1 MTKIDKETGSLPHRP
16 LWSESKRHM
25 EMSLDIEG
33 LGLEGIVGQVI
44 FEEVYNIIS
53 TYNLTHKDIKRY
65 KQNQSSYYDETGKDS
80 VPHVV
85 VETYIVDYLSEELW
99 DKCYE
104 DNFNKLMVD
113 GMDEME
119 VNKACVALAD
129 KDRG

>member
-1 MTKIDKETGSLPHRP
+1 MTKIDKKT
-16 LWSESKRHM
+16 ESKIKRHM

-44 FEEVYNIIS
+44 YEGVHNILS
-53 TYNLTHKDIKRY
+53 TYKLTQKDIKRY

-80 VPHVV
+80 NPSVV
-85 VETYIVDYLSEELW
+85 VETYIVDCLSEELW

-113 GMDEME
+113 GMDAME

>member
-1 MTKIDKETGSLPHRP
+1 MTKIDKKT
-16 LWSESKRHM
+16 ESKIKRHM

-44 FEEVYNIIS
+44 YEGVHNILS
-53 TYNLTHKDIKRY
+53 TYKLTQKDIKRY

-80 VPHVV
+80 NPSVV
-85 VETYIVDYLSEELW
+85 VETYIVDCLSEELW